1 MAKLKPT
8 VLQTEVTTEQEW
20 KELLTSPGL
29 TLVDVFSSWS
39 GPCVAMVSILKKIKV
54 EIGGDLLNFAVA
66 QNDQIE
72 ALARFRDRSEPVWM
86 FLQNGKFVNLT
97 FGSDSQNLK
106 RILQQELKRV
116 AENEPPNWE
125 LLPLEPSPAE
135 AKLGSDWRN
144 QLEQQ
149 KSAQEQ
155 EEKRKKHEEYMEQMT
170 AELSEETA
178 LVILPRIFMDD
189 QGLQKDKEQ
198 SPPYLELMYRVL
210 PDRFDVLEQTRVQL
224 TEGMLQKMFVDSG
237 QSLTE
242 GLTKRFLEGESVAM
256 RLKARA
262 PPPDW
267 PVPYPF
273 ISKDKRCARAID
285 DAENFLKF
293 VVQEAA
299 TSKADDKRVNFVER
313 YSYTEQDDEEEVQ
326 YPPVWFPPNARCK
339 VHVFKTIFGAY
350 MEKAHVYKP
359 IRHPKRVVFKF
370 EACKLQTVED
380 YCRNFAEAID
390 HFGVFEDDE
399 DGEGQVVVVMR
410 KISDEA
416 FLAFAGSYPVF
427 MEDNVVEVARIV
439 EEYFPEV
446 EEDSGEEEEEEDY
459 GEEEDFEVS
468 S

>member
-29 TLVDVFSSWS
+29 TLVDVFSSWC

-54 EIGGDLLNFAVA
+54 ELGGDLLNFAVA
-66 QNDQIE
+66 RNDDIE
-72 ALARFRDRSEPVWM
+72 ALKRFRDRSEPVWM

-106 RILQQELKRV
+106 RVLQQELKRV
-116 AENEPPNWE
+116 AENDPPDWE
-125 LLPLEPSPAE
+125 LLPAEPSPAE
-135 AKLGSDWRN
+135 AKLSSDWRN
-144 QLEQQ
+144 QLEKQ
-149 KSAQEQ
+149 KSEQEQ
-155 EEKRKKHEEYMEQMT
+155 EEKRKKHEDYMEQMT

-178 LVILPRIFMDD
+178 LVIFPRIFMDD
-189 QGLQKDKEQ
+189 QGHQKDKEQ

-210 PDRFDVLEQTRVQL
+210 PDRFDVLEQIRVQL

-237 QSLTE
+237 EFLTE
-242 GLTKRFLEGESVAM
+242 KLVKRFLEGESVAM

-299 TSKADDKRVNFVER
+299 TSKAGDDNRVSFVQR
-313 YSYTEQDDEEEVQ
+313 YSFTEQDDEQEVK

-359 IRHPKRVVFKF
+359 VMQPKRVVFKF

-390 HFGVFEDDE
+390 HFGVFEGDDDDDE
-399 DGEGQVVVVMR
+399 KEGQVVVVVMR

-439 EEYFPEV
+439 EEYFPEIG
-446 EEDSGEEEEEEDY
+446 EDEEEEDE
-459 GEEEDFEVS
+459 EEEDFEVS